1 MLEVYQKVSNVNAN
15 LSKSRD
21 VYVKVLSIGLL
32 TLGSSLFVTFFSMV
46 EEGISIYVIMI
57 SVILLS
63 LSAFLAIISLREKS
77 ANLHFIFILYVT
89 TLCLFLM
96 YRIRFQVL
104 TGSDILFEYRT
115 ARVTFEQVVWSLSR
129 SPLERYFSA
138 ISISLVPPVLSEIS
152 GLNLLTIFRYVYPM
166 ITSTLPILLF
176 LTVKE
181 AFQKPKL
188 AGVTAVLFTQLLFN
202 FTLLMSLVR
211 QQVAEMFLLL
221 AFFVAFKLQSD
232 KFDKRS
238 KGPLIVLLIIFM
250 FGIVSSHYS
259 VNYFSMAIF
268 SSAFLFGLLLPR
280 LPRKF
285 RDFLRIDRK
294 SKRLTVDLQRLIF
307 FFALSFAWIISVYP
321 TNFMRDMQNQLT
333 AITSPV
339 LKPQYEVR
347 FILSGAPTAGILIT
361 AWLDLIAAL
370 SAVGF
375 VWMVLTSRK
384 DSKRISW
391 MSAGFIM
398 LGITSLWMIPSIS
411 SSGVF
416 IDRVFTIGAIF
427 FTSFVAFAVL
437 KVDRRL
443 RYKGVAF
450 VLLFFLLLN
459 LPMNMLLPSHFRYL
473 LYHKGDVVAPD
484 VSILQGLPR
493 LSEFEMATWAD
504 QHIPANNT
512 FLVNMMGA
520 NSIFYVHG
528 QIWESL
534 SPYSKMG
541 DYLVLNHYNLQY
553 NIWRTSA
560 LDSEKINATD
570 LMDKGGVI
578 YNNGEAAL
586 VSQK

>member
-1 MLEVYQKVSNVNAN
+1 MFETYQKVSNVNAN

-21 VYVKVLSIGLL
+21 VYVKISSIVLL

-57 SVILLS
+57 SVVLLS
-63 LSAFLAIISLREKS
+63 LSAFLAIIGLREKS

-115 ARVTFEQVVWSLSR
+115 ARVTSEQAVWSLSR

-138 ISISLVPPVLSEIS
+138 ISISLTPSILSEIS
-152 GLNLLTIFRYVYPM
+152 GLNLLTIFLYVYPM
-166 ITSTLPILLF
+166 ITSTLPIILF

-188 AGVTAVLFTQLLFN
+188 AGVAAVLFTQLLFN

-221 AFFVAFKLQSD
+221 TFFVTFKLQSD

-238 KGPLIVLLIIFM
+238 KRPLIVLLIIFM

-259 VNYFSMAIF
+259 VDYFSMPIF
-268 SSAFLFGLLLPR
+268 SIIFLFGLLLPR

-285 RDFLRIDRK
+285 RDYLRIDRNL
-294 SKRLTVDLQRLIF
+294 KRPSVTLQRLIL
-307 FFALSFAWIISVYP
+307 FFALSLGWITAVYP
-321 TNFMRDMQNQLT
+321 ANFIRDMQNQI
-333 AITSPV
+333 ASMTSPV
-339 LKPQYEVR
+339 LQPQYEVR
-347 FILSGAPTAGILIT
+347 FIFSGAPTAGILIT
-361 AWLDLIAAL
+361 AWFDSTAVL

-375 VWMVLTSRK
+375 FYMAFSSRK

-398 LGITSLWMIPSIS
+398 LAITSLWMIPSIS

-416 IDRVFTIGAIF
+416 IDRVYTIGAIF
-427 FTSFVAFAVL
+427 FTTFVAFVVL

-443 RYKGVAF
+443 HYRGVTY

-459 LPMNMLLPSHFRYL
+459 LPMNMLLPSHSRYL
-473 LYHKGDVVAPD
+473 LYHKDDAVEPD
-484 VSILQGLPR
+484 VSISQGLPR
-493 LSEFEMATWAD
+493 LSEFAMATWAD

-512 FLVNMMGA
+512 FLVNMIGA

-541 DYLVLNHYNLQY
+541 NYLVLDHYNLQY

-570 LMDKGGVI
+570 LMDQGGVI